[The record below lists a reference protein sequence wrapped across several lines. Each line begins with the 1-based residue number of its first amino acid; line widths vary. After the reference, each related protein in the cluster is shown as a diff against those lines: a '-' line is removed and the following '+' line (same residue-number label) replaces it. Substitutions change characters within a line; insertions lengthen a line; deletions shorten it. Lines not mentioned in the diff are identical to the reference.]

1 MKKLRYEFIFLFSLI
16 PIIFSCT
23 SNKSNHGVY
32 DYISENIMADAH
44 SVIMEATG
52 SYSTEIKILKTY
64 GETQNPFTGKSYFRD
79 YVSYPY
85 YSIRKVCSALDG
97 VIVRI
102 DLPKDNQGIANYS
115 ITVKTDDL
123 EIEYFG
129 YMKINPELAVG
140 DRIEKGT
147 YLATM
152 LGGGDNGMVL
162 NIRMRYKG
170 DVIDPTPF
178 FPSYDNE

>member
-1 MKKLRYEFIFLFSLI
+1 MLSIIPILFS
-16 PIIFSCT
+16 CA
-23 SNKSNHGVY
+23 SNKKDLDAS
-32 DYISENIMADAH
+32 DYIIENIMSDAQ

-52 SYSTEIKILKTY
+52 SYSTEIKISKKF
-64 GETQNPFTGKSYFRD
+64 GEAQDPFTGKTIFRD

-85 YSIRKVCSALDG
+85 YSIRKFCSALDG
-97 VIVRI
+97 VIVQI
-102 DLPKDNQGIANYS
+102 ESPKDKQGTANLS
-115 ITVKTDDL
+115 IIVKTDEL

-140 DRIEKGT
+140 DAIKKGT

-152 LGGGDNGMVL
+152 LGGGDSGMVL

-170 DVIDPTPF
+170 QIIDPSPW
-178 FPSYDNE
+178 FPSYDLD